1 MLGCPDSITAV
12 VEVMMQNLVALV
24 IFQSKSRLA
33 INKLQAS
40 WTLGDEATKAVFI
53 NFLNLTNV
61 SKRVFLKFH

>member
-24 IFQSKSRLA
+24 IFESKSRLA
-33 INKLQAS
+33 INKLQTS

-53 NFLNLTNV
+53 NFLNLTNA
-61 SKRVFLKFH
+61 SNRVFLKFH